1 MRRFINLDDTTD
13 TVILLT
19 VNNDK
24 AKIFSYKNMEV
35 KPVNLRDLGSEERQ
49 SKMLYMKDYNF
60 DGLKICNAY
69 IADNSRYFCVG
80 LVSEDIETNPNKK
93 DFKSILG
100 IYKICPK
107 SLDISLEMW
116 IIQVSYY

>member
-1 MRRFINLDDTTD
+1 M
-13 TVILLT
+13 
-19 VNNDK
+19 
-24 AKIFSYKNMEV
+24 
-35 KPVNLRDLGSEERQ
+35 P
-49 SKMLYMKDYNF
+49 YMKDYNF

-80 LVSEDIETNPNKK
+80 LVSEDIDTNPNKK

-116 IIQVSYY
+116 IIQVRNYFSIILLYSIPSENSLWMIT

>member
-1 MRRFINLDDTTD
+1 M
-13 TVILLT
+13 
-19 VNNDK
+19 
-24 AKIFSYKNMEV
+24 
-35 KPVNLRDLGSEERQ
+35 P
-49 SKMLYMKDYNF
+49 YMKDYNF

-80 LVSEDIETNPNKK
+80 LVSEDIDTNQDKK

-100 IYKICPK
+100 IYKICPQ

-116 IIQVSYY
+116 IIQVSLTHVFTNSYSIPSENSLSTTT